1 MNTAAAV
8 LFESTIEFS
17 IIAAIA
23 LAATLALRNRS
34 AALRHWIL
42 AAAIACSAIA
52 PPLGLVVPSWQLPLD
67 AVSPRSITGPLAR
80 TTGVGTEL
88 GQAGPESRPEA
99 PTSRDAATG
108 VPLLG
113 ILGFTWAAGAAINL
127 AVLLV
132 GLARLMRVRSRARPV
147 LDPRWRTA
155 AADISRLYG
164 LHRAVLLLQSD
175 HPTLLVTWGIM
186 RPKVILPRG
195 AEEWTDD
202 RIRVVL
208 CHELAHIQ
216 RGDWLVQM
224 AAEVLR
230 SVHWFNPL
238 AWVVCRQLRHEGE
251 QAADDAVL
259 NGGIEGGDYAA
270 HLLDVARAIRR
281 QGETWWPA
289 PAIVRSSTLERRITA
304 MLNADVNRAPLT
316 RFARLVSVA
325 ALLAVAA
332 AIASAQGAFGNFSGA
347 VLDPMNRTLPNVTL
361 VLTNVR
367 SKAKHEVRSDSTGRF
382 EFAGLPQGEYAL
394 EARYAGFSTLRGQ
407 ITIGAQNVQQ
417 NLNLEI
423 GTLEETVAVKYG
435 PPSSTAGPT
444 PEAAVDPEKERVLE
458 RARELQRRKREQE
471 ALTCGSTSHGGNI
484 RPPMKLNHVAPSYPL
499 HLGQKNVGGTVR
511 MQALIA
517 KDGTIKDVR
526 VVAPAH
532 PDLDAAA
539 LAAIRQWR
547 FDSTLLN
554 CMPVEVN
561 MKVTVNFK
569 TT

>member
-1 MNTAAAV
+1 MNALSGAA
-8 LFESTIEFS
+8 LLLESTIEFS
-17 IIAAIA
+17 LIAAMA
-23 LAATLALRNRS
+23 LAATAALRNRS

-42 AAAIACSAIA
+42 AGAIACTAIA

-80 TTGVGTEL
+80 AAGMGTEP
-88 GQAGPESRPEA
+88 GQAGPESLPA
-99 PTSRDAATG
+99 SATSRDAATG
-108 VPLLG
+108 VVPVLG
-113 ILGFTWAAGAAINL
+113 ILGFTWAAGAAVNV
-127 AVLLV
+127 AVLLA
-132 GLARLMRVRSRARPV
+132 GLWRLLRVQSRAHPGV
-147 LDPRWRTA
+147 DPRWRTA
-155 AADISRLYG
+155 AADISRAYG
-164 LHRAVLLLQSD
+164 LRRAVLLLQSD

-195 AEEWTDD
+195 AGDWTDD

-216 RGDWLVQM
+216 RSDWLVQM
-224 AAEVLR
+224 AAEILR

-238 AWVVCRQLRHEGE
+238 AWIVCRQLRHESE

-259 NGGIEGGDYAA
+259 NVGIEGGDYAA
-270 HLLDVARAIRR
+270 HLLDVARAIRS

-304 MLNADVNRAPLT
+304 MLNTNVNRAPLT
-316 RFARLVSVA
+316 RSARFVSVA
-325 ALLAVAA
+325 ALFAFAV
-332 AIASAQGAFGNFSGA
+332 AIASAQGALGTFSGA

-361 VLTNVR
+361 VLTNVQ
-367 SKAKHEVRSDSTGRF
+367 SKAKHEVHSDSTGRF
-382 EFAGLPQGEYAL
+382 EFAGLPRGDYEL
-394 EARYAGFSTLRGQ
+394 EAKYIGFSTLRGH
-407 ITIGAQNVQQ
+407 ITIGGQNVQQ
-417 NLNLEI
+417 NLNMEI
-423 GTLEETVAVKYG
+423 GTLEETVTVSYNAT
-435 PPSSTAGPT
+435 PPEP
-444 PEAAVDPEKERVLE
+444 PDPAQVRLREERL
-458 RARELQRRKREQE
+458 RKRERE
-471 ALTCGSTSHGGNI
+471 APTCGNTAHGGNI
-484 RPPMKLNHVAPSYPL
+484 RPPMKLNHVAPNYPL

-561 MKVTVNFK
+561 MKVTVNF
-569 TT
+569 TAT